1 MGTIIK
7 IKELGLQQLNN
18 AEFTEFMN
26 RFRKLI
32 PVQASEEEERPGGLS
47 VLTESETVYLGV
59 TSEML
64 AAFDADMQALTD
76 SVSRQRTDDR
86 TKQKSL
92 YEVSRGSC
100 VTLYFTSLQTAM
112 KSPIAATAEAGNI
125 LWTRTKD
132 YRGIQRLPQQQETAQ
147 IRGLLFDLAK
157 EENQTHVT
165 TLHLEGL
172 LEQMRETNEEFARL
186 SEESLTERA
195 ADTTE
200 QTLIVRDRLAVQ
212 YDDISTTIFAFS
224 VAEKNADA
232 LIFVSNLNAL
242 VDETRTAYK
251 RRSKGETESE
261 ETPEGG
267 NEEGDNNEERPGG
280 L

>member
-47 VLTESETVYLGV
+47 VLTESGTGYLGV

-232 LIFVSNLNAL
+232 LTFVSNLNAL
-242 VDETRTAYK
+242 IDETRTAYK

>member
-47 VLTESETVYLGV
+47 VLTESGTGYLGV

-232 LIFVSNLNAL
+232 LTFVSNLNAL

-251 RRSKGETESE
+251 RRSKGETELE

>member
-47 VLTESETVYLGV
+47 VLTESGTGYLGV

-92 YEVSRGSC
+92 YEISRGSC

-200 QTLIVRDRLAVQ
+200 QTFQRR
-212 YDDISTTIFAFS
+212 FS
-224 VAEKNADA
+224 LSA
-232 LIFVSNLNAL
+232 LP
-242 VDETRTAYK
+242 K
-251 RRSKGETESE
+251 RMQTH
-261 ETPEGG
+261 
-267 NEEGDNNEERPGG
+267 
-280 L
+280 

>member
-47 VLTESETVYLGV
+47 VLTESGTGYLGV

-232 LIFVSNLNAL
+232 LTFVSNLNAL
-242 VDETRTAYK
+242 IDETRTAYK
-251 RRSKGETESE
+251 RRSKGETESD

>member
-47 VLTESETVYLGV
+47 VLTESETGYLGV

-100 VTLYFTSLQTAM
+100 VTLYFKSLQTAM

-165 TLHLEGL
+165 TLHLVGL

-232 LIFVSNLNAL
+232 LTFVSNLNAL

>member
-47 VLTESETVYLGV
+47 VLTESETGYLGV

-224 VAEKNADA
+224 VAEKNVDA
-232 LIFVSNLNAL
+232 LTFVSNLNAL
-242 VDETRTAYK
+242 IDETRTAYK

>member
-47 VLTESETVYLGV
+47 VLTESETGYLGV

-200 QTLIVRDRLAVQ
+200 QTLIVRDRLSVQ

-232 LIFVSNLNAL
+232 LTFVSNLNAL
-242 VDETRTAYK
+242 IDETRTAYK

>member
-47 VLTESETVYLGV
+47 VLTESGTGYLGV

-92 YEVSRGSC
+92 YEISRGSC

-224 VAEKNADA
+224 VAEKNVDA
-232 LIFVSNLNAL
+232 LTFVGNLNAL

>member
-47 VLTESETVYLGV
+47 VLTESGTGYLGV

-64 AAFDADMQALTD
+64 AVFDADMQALTD

-232 LIFVSNLNAL
+232 LTFVSNLNAL

>member
-1 MGTIIK
+1 MATILK

-18 AEFTEFMN
+18 AEFAGFMN

-232 LIFVSNLNAL
+232 LTFVGNLNAL

>member
-47 VLTESETVYLGV
+47 VLTESGIGYLGV

-64 AAFDADMQALTD
+64 ASFDADMQALTD

-232 LIFVSNLNAL
+232 LTFVSNLNAL

>member
-47 VLTESETVYLGV
+47 VLTESETGYLGV

-232 LIFVSNLNAL
+232 LTFVSNLNAL